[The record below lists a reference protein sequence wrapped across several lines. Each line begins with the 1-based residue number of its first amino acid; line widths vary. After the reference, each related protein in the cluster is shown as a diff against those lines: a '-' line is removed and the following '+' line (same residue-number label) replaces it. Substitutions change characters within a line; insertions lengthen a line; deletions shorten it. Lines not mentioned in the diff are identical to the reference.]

1 MHVRNLR
8 MTIASGSL
16 TKSEA
21 PSEIALLSLTSK
33 TLLQK
38 ERLYIF
44 LKLCCK
50 MFLFT
55 YTHAKAWCKS

>member
-1 MHVRNLR
+1 

-21 PSEIALLSLTSK
+21 PSEIALLSLTSN

-38 ERLYIF
+38 ERLYILNIF
-44 LKLCCK
+44 KIDL
-50 MFLFT
+50 
-55 YTHAKAWCKS
+55 